1 MSDLFPAEIE
11 TDRLRLEAATTE
23 TVDVFALYEICREG
37 APHVDEMT
45 EYLTW
50 DPHETPKVT
59 REFLET
65 TTKQWKAGDT
75 ATYVIRPRASEDGA
89 GEIAGMT
96 GFDVDWDA
104 RTAEFGAWLRKR
116 FWGRG
121 YSGERA
127 EALMAVAFDR
137 LDLDAVVIPVQRGNE
152 KSRTAVSRYVEA
164 HGGHHEGLLRN
175 AQVAQDGTVMDI
187 HRYSITREEYREA
200 AGG

>member
-1 MSDLFPAEIE
+1 MSELFPAEIE

-23 TVDVFALYEICREG
+23 TVDVFDLYEICREG
-37 APHVDEMT
+37 APHVEVMT

-50 DPHETPKVT
+50 DPHETPKAT
-59 REFLET
+59 REFLEAVT
-65 TTKQWKAGDT
+65 DQRESGET

-96 GFDVDWDA
+96 GLDVDWDA
-104 RTAEFGAWLRKR
+104 RTAEFGVWLRKR
-116 FWGRG
+116 FRGRG

-127 EALMAVAFDR
+127 GALMTVAFDR
-137 LDLDAVVIPVQRGNE
+137 LDLDAVVVTVQSGNE

-175 AQVAQDGTVMDI
+175 ALVAQDGTPVDV
-187 HRYSITREEYREA
+187 HRYSVTREEYDA
-200 AGG
+200 AANG